1 MIRFLQTQGRVQKA
15 LLVGLLSIV
24 CVMMVITLIPG
35 NILSDLTGRGGL
47 SGDSIARVDGSEVS
61 IREVNKVAR
70 SMIQQRHIPE
80 QFKNYVLPQA
90 VDAVVIQRVYLREG
104 DRLGLRATDD
114 ELRYEMQHGAL
125 AQVLYPDGS
134 FIGGDRY
141 RDLVA
146 TQFDLSVPEFEKA
159 LRDELTMR
167 KLRSV
172 ITASIF
178 VSNAEVHDEFLKQKT
193 RVKFDYAVLT
203 AADLEKSIK
212 VEDSELRAFFEKN
225 QQQFV
230 NTIPEQRKVK
240 YVVVDPARLPHP
252 AKPLN
257 AELDSYYRQHAAEFR
272 TPESARVSHIL
283 IKLPLPGGDG
293 KVDAK
298 QADAARAKAE
308 EVVKQLHAGGDFAA
322 LAGKYSDDT
331 ATAKSGGSV
340 GTLVQGSGSA
350 PDIEKVAFGLAKG
363 KVSGVIP
370 TSYGFEI
377 IRVDDRI
384 PAHART
390 LEEVKAEIEPMVEA
404 AKNQTLAEKL
414 GRSIENAAKTG
425 SLEKAAAD
433 NGLTVQESG
442 FITRSDSLPGIGPS
456 PQFADAV
463 FGMKPNAPP
472 SSVPLTRGFAV
483 AQVTA
488 VKPPAT
494 PAFEQVKDRLATELK
509 QQKAQSM
516 LAQKTQELS
525 DKARASHNLRDAAK
539 AAGATVKTSELVA
552 SDGQAPELGQLSNS
566 VPEVFDMKPGEISRP
581 INLGQKGVVIGL
593 LEKSAP
599 TEAEFELSKDQVKAS
614 LLGRKRAEAEEVFV
628 VSLRDRLQK
637 EGRILIDRKKLA
649 SMGAVQD

>member
-1 MIRFLQTQGRVQKA
+1 MIRFLQTQGRVQNLIKI
-15 LLVGLLSIV
+15 VLLSIV
-24 CVMMVITLIPG
+24 CIMMVLYLIPG
-35 NILSDLTGRGGL
+35 GALNDLTGRGGL
-47 SGDSIARVDGSEVS
+47 SGDSIARVDGREVS
-61 IREVNKVAR
+61 IQEVNRVAR

-104 DRLGLRATDD
+104 DRLGLRATDE

-134 FIGGDRY
+134 FIGADRY

-146 TQFDLSVPEFEKA
+146 TQFNLSVPEFEQA

-172 ITASIF
+172 ITAGVF
-178 VSNAEVHDEFLKQKT
+178 VSNADVHDEFLRQKT

-203 AADLEKSIK
+203 TAELEKSTQ

-225 QQQFV
+225 QQEFA
-230 NTIPEQRKVK
+230 NTIPEQRKIK
-240 YVVVDPARLPHP
+240 YVLVDPAQLPHP
-252 AKPLN
+252 AKPLGP
-257 AELDSYYRQHAAEFR
+257 ELESYYRQHAAEFR
-272 TPESARVSHIL
+272 TPESAKVSHIL

-308 EVVKQLHAGGDFAA
+308 DVVKQLRAGGDFAA
-322 LAGKYSDDT
+322 LARKYSDDT
-331 ATAKSGGSV
+331 ATAKNGGSV

-350 PDIEKVAFGLAKG
+350 PDIEKVAFGMAKG
-363 KVSGVIP
+363 KVSDVIP

-377 IRVDDRI
+377 IRLDDRI

-414 GRSIENAAKTG
+414 ARAIENSARTG

-442 FITRSDSLPGIGPS
+442 FISRGDSLPGIGPS

-463 FGMKPNAPP
+463 FGMNPNAAPA
-472 SSVPLTRGFAV
+472 SVPLTRGFAV

-494 PAFEQVKDRLATELK
+494 PAFEQVKDRVTTELK

-516 LAQKTQELS
+516 LGQKTQELS
-525 DKARASHNLRDAAK
+525 EKARASHNLREAAK
-539 AAGATVKTSELVA
+539 AVGATMKTSELVA
-552 SDGQAPELGQLSNS
+552 PDGQAPELGQLSNS
-566 VPEVFDMKPGEISRP
+566 VPQVFDMKPGEISGA
-581 INLGQKGVVIGL
+581 INLGQKGVVIAL
-593 LEKSAP
+593 LEKSSP
-599 TEAEFELSKDQVKAS
+599 TEAEFELSKDQMKSS
-614 LLGRKRAEAEEVFV
+614 LLGRKRAEAEEIFV
-628 VSLRDRLQK
+628 VSLRDRLDK
-637 EGRILIDRKKLA
+637 EGRILVDRKKLA
-649 SMGAVQD
+649 SLGAVQD